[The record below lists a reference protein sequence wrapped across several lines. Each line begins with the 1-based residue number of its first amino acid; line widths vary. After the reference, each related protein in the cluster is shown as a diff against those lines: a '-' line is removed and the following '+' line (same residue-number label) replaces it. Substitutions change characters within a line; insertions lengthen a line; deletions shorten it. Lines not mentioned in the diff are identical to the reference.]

1 MVTFVLNFYE
11 ERKSART
18 LLHVMILCINIIF
31 FQSTFQ
37 RAITACASSILSLY
51 PRFRCFFKGQVC
63 IYILWIEF
71 KYLFSSNIDQLAN
84 KYKHF
89 AGLPKELNRT
99 REAIAGSEDN
109 KVSTCCLP
117 FIILN
122 ILVRA
127 LFALKSSSK
136 IHFSTGDGRLG

>member
-1 MVTFVLNFYE
+1 MF
-11 ERKSART
+11 
-18 LLHVMILCINIIF
+18 
-31 FQSTFQ
+31 
-37 RAITACASSILSLY
+37 
-51 PRFRCFFKGQVC
+51 FFKVKYAF
-63 IYILWIEF
+63 IYSE
-71 KYLFSSNIDQLAN
+71 SNLSIYFPLTLIN
-84 KYKHF
+84 SLISTNIF